1 MHARRQRLQLREQPR
16 LVTVNAQLT
25 ARIVEFAS
33 LRDEGAQG
41 LKLGSTQREIGAV
54 TEQNTVRPAVERLK
68 NLCERHGPIIDLH
81 RNAQA
86 EPVTRIALAH
96 GDFNQRVGCLHEL
109 RRSADKTH
117 LNSGNTAKLRQNR
130 AEQLAGL
137 PAFDAALLQPGKR
150 RVSGKNGA
158 HRTQY
163 ARLKTLITNLAALFT
178 GVTENGQG
186 VHIGGTR
193 RILCARLL
201 CAVLREGVQR
211 VLPTP
216 AQLRVVAYLLV
227 KADFKHQMR
236 RLHARQRQRRI
247 GGQRGNRAAECGQ
260 ILLLE
265 RGAFRGGN
273 VHGSGANERFG
284 GGIERLNQGDERQ
297 LHTLRQFGYG
307 GGVAH
312 PFTLCRIILR
322 RVDGRGRGLSRHLSC
337 VLLHEGLA
345 PHFIQCAGARGL
357 PVHRLCRLFV
367 LLLGEPAQGKEA
379 GARGADGMAV
389 GGGQPELAQ

>member
-33 LRDEGAQG
+33 LRNEGAQG

-68 NLCERHGPIIDLH
+68 NLCERHGPIIDLY

-109 RRSADKTH
+109 RWGAVKTH

-130 AEQLAGL
+130 AEQLAGF

-163 ARLKTLITNLAALFT
+163 TRLKTLITNLAALFT
-178 GVTENGQG
+178 GVTENRQG
-186 VHIGGTR
+186 VHVGARR

-201 CAVLREGVQR
+201 CTVLREGVQR

-216 AQLRVVAYLLV
+216 AQLCVVAYLLV

-236 RLHARQRQRRI
+236 RLHARQR
-247 GGQRGNRAAECGQ
+247 
-260 ILLLE
+260 
-265 RGAFRGGN
+265 
-273 VHGSGANERFG
+273 
-284 GGIERLNQGDERQ
+284 
-297 LHTLRQFGYG
+297 
-307 GGVAH
+307 
-312 PFTLCRIILR
+312 
-322 RVDGRGRGLSRHLSC
+322 
-337 VLLHEGLA
+337 
-345 PHFIQCAGARGL
+345 
-357 PVHRLCRLFV
+357 
-367 LLLGEPAQGKEA
+367 
-379 GARGADGMAV
+379 
-389 GGGQPELAQ
+389 

>member
-33 LRDEGAQG
+33 LRNEGAQG

-68 NLCERHGPIIDLH
+68 NLCERHGPIVDLH

-96 GDFNQRVGCLHEL
+96 GDFNERVGCLHEL
-109 RRSADKTH
+109 WRSADKTH

-130 AEQLAGL
+130 AEQLAGF

-150 RVSGKNGA
+150 RVGSKNGA

-163 ARLKTLITNLAALFT
+163 ARLKTLVANLAALFT

-186 VHIGGTR
+186 LHIGSTR
-193 RILCARLL
+193 SILRARLL
-201 CAVLREGVQR
+201 CTVLREGVQR
-211 VLPTP
+211 VLPMP
-216 AQLRVVAYLLV
+216 AQLRVVANLLV

-247 GGQRGNRAAECGQ
+247 GGQGGNGAAERGQ
-260 ILLLE
+260 VLLLE

-284 GGIERLNQGDERQ
+284 GGIERLDQGDERQ
-297 LHTLRQFGYG
+297 LHTLGQLGHG
-307 GGVAH
+307 GGVSR
-312 PFTLCRIILR
+312 PLTLR
-322 RVDGRGRGLSRHLSC
+322 RGNRRCAIFSLLSRRLLH
-337 VLLHEGLA
+337 VLLHKGFA
-345 PHFIQCAGARGL
+345 AHFVQRAGARGL
-357 PVHRLCRLFV
+357 PVHSLCRLLV
-367 LLLGEPAQGKEA
+367 LLLSEPAQGKEA
-379 GARGADGMAV
+379 GARGADGVAV

>member
-68 NLCERHGPIIDLH
+68 NLGERHGPIIDLH

-86 EPVTRIALAH
+86 EPVARIALAH

-109 RRSADKTH
+109 WRGAVKTH

-130 AEQLAGL
+130 TEQIAGF

-150 RVSGKNGA
+150 RVGGKNGA

-163 ARLKTLITNLAALFT
+163 ARLKTLIAHLAALFT
-178 GVTENGQG
+178 GVSENGQG
-186 VHIGGTR
+186 LHIGAGR

-201 CAVLREGVQR
+201 RARLFCAVLREGVQR
-211 VLPTP
+211 VLPMP
-216 AQLRVVAYLLV
+216 AQLRIVAYLLV
-227 KADFKHQMR
+227 KADVKHQMR
-236 RLHARQRQRRI
+236 RLHARQRQRRV
-247 GGQRGNRAAECGQ
+247 GGQRRNGTAERGQ
-260 ILLLE
+260 IFLLE

-273 VHGSGANERFG
+273 VHGSGANE
-284 GGIERLNQGDERQ
+284 
-297 LHTLRQFGYG
+297 
-307 GGVAH
+307 
-312 PFTLCRIILR
+312 
-322 RVDGRGRGLSRHLSC
+322 
-337 VLLHEGLA
+337 
-345 PHFIQCAGARGL
+345 
-357 PVHRLCRLFV
+357 
-367 LLLGEPAQGKEA
+367 
-379 GARGADGMAV
+379 
-389 GGGQPELAQ
+389 